1 MRSALARSAA
11 IGIIIVVL
19 IAVIG
24 LAVALTTMA
33 PPAPPKPSRL
43 VIGVTDKVTD
53 IDPASA
59 YDFFTWEVLNNIM
72 AGLVQYKPGT
82 ADIIPGLASN
92 WTVSPDGLTYTFKL
106 RPNLKFSDGTP
117 LKAADVMRSI
127 NRVITIN
134 APEGPGWLISSFVKD
149 VTAPDDSTVVF
160 HLINPVSYFLAL
172 LATPPYFPIH
182 PSYKSS
188 AVDSDQTAGGAG
200 PYRIVKWVRDQEL
213 DLTANPYYWGGAPS
227 IQNVTIRFYKDAASL
242 RAALEAG
249 EVHIAWRTLNPT
261 DIASLSTNPNFN
273 VIGVPGAFIRY
284 IIFNTR
290 TPPLN
295 DVRVREALAAAVNRT
310 DIARRVFQGT
320 VTPLFTL
327 VPIGMWSHVDVFK
340 SAYGDGNVT
349 LAKQLLSQAG
359 YSATNKLSIELWYTP
374 SHYGSTEAN
383 LAQVLKEQWE
393 STGLVSVTI
402 KSAEWSAY
410 LKQAEQGVMMVSL
423 FGWYPDY
430 LDPDDY
436 LSPFLEAGSNRWT
449 GSGYNN
455 TQVNALLAQAR
466 AKVTIEERTP
476 LYQQVQQILAQEAP
490 FVPLVQGKL
499 SLVTSKAI
507 DPTSIVLGPDMLFRY
522 WLVRWA

>member
-1 MRSALARSAA
+1 V
-11 IGIIIVVL
+11 I
-19 IAVIG
+19 IAVVG
-24 LAVALTTMA
+24 LAVALTSMG
-33 PPAPPKPSRL
+33 PGPAPPKPSRL

-82 ADIIPGLASN
+82 ADIVPGLASN
-92 WTVSPDGLTYTFKL
+92 WTVSADGLTYTFTL

-117 LKAADVMRSI
+117 LTAADVKRSI
-127 NRVITIN
+127 DRVVAIN
-134 APEGPGWLISSFVKD
+134 APEGPSWLISSFVKE
-149 VTAPDDSTVVF
+149 VTAPDDRTIVF
-160 HLINPVSYFLAL
+160 RLINPVSYFLAL
-172 LATPPYFPIH
+172 LATPPYFPVH
-182 PSYKSS
+182 PSYKPS

-200 PYRIVKWVRDQEL
+200 PYKIVKWVRDQEL
-213 DLTANPYYWGGAPS
+213 DLTANPNFWGDRPQ

-242 RAALEAG
+242 RTALEAG
-249 EVHIAWRTLNPT
+249 EIHIAWRTLNPA
-261 DIASLSTNPNFN
+261 DISSLSTNPNFN

-290 TPPLN
+290 MPPLDN
-295 DVRVREALAAAVNRT
+295 PLVRQALAAAVNRT

-327 VPIGMWSHVDVFK
+327 VPIGMWSHEDVFK
-340 SAYGDGNVT
+340 AAYGDGNIT
-349 LAKQLLSQAG
+349 LARQLLAQAG
-359 YSATNKLSIELWYTP
+359 YSDTNKLSITLWYTP
-374 SHYGSTEAN
+374 SHYGSTEAS

-393 STGLVSVTI
+393 STGLVSVEL
-402 KSAEWSAY
+402 KSAEWSTY
-410 LKQAEQGVMMVSL
+410 TKQASQGVMMASL

-436 LSPFLEAGSNRWT
+436 LSPFLEAGSNTWT

-455 TQVNALLAQAR
+455 TQVNTLLAEAR
-466 AKVTIEERTP
+466 AKVSIQDRAP
-476 LYQQVQQILAQEAP
+476 LYGQVQSILARDAP

-499 SLVTSKAI
+499 SIVAGKLV